1 MALAEYFEC
10 TIDFEGQRLA
20 DNLSHYILIAAAS
33 VGFITGYALQS
44 IQITLTIF
52 AIGFL
57 TAALVVLPPWPMFR
71 RHPLKWVEK
80 QD

>member
-1 MALAEYFEC
+1 MGIGNYFEW

-20 DNLSHYILIAAAS
+20 DNLSHYILIAASS

-52 AIGFL
+52 AIGLF
-57 TAALVVLPPWPMFR
+57 TAALVVLPPWPMYR
-71 RHPLKWVEK
+71 RHSLQWVQK